1 MLVPV
6 AGRERIDPTDVL
18 DAVQKRK
25 TYWVVDVLTRDTMT
39 FTVFRSVMPFSLAY
53 TSIYWRLSE
62 GPVYILYYEE

>member
-53 TSIYWRLSE
+53 TSIY
-62 GPVYILYYEE
+62 